1 MIKTVIK
8 RDGTKQPFDG
18 AKLADWVK
26 WASKDIDTQYIDWSG
41 VVLKVIS
48 LLPEEVTSQELQRV
62 LIKTCVDKGTYEYTK
77 MAGRLLAASL
87 PKEFYPERKY
97 PHIKELHKRMEEDG
111 LIVKPN
117 YTDEEYD
124 QINQMLNHE
133 KDFTYEEY
141 AINHAINKNSLWNK
155 KTKKKYETP
164 QFIFIRVVMQIFN
177 NYHEKDRMEKIK
189 DLYELVSD
197 RKINVPTPYF
207 SSSLTKN
214 SSVSSCAI
222 VLAKDTAQSIGV
234 ANTLAYELTTKG
246 AGLGMQMNIRSL
258 GDEVRGGM
266 ISHQGKVPYYRAIGD
281 IIKSSKQG
289 CYDKETEVLTKEG
302 WKFLKEV
309 TEEDLI
315 AQIDSETFVVS
326 YVKPKRIVAY
336 KHTGDMY
343 HFKAK
348 SRKYPELQ
356 FDLLVTPDHRM
367 IYSLFK
373 DGERVHNKLSE
384 EYAETFEFSMNE
396 SGHKG
401 MLPGGFIDTEKRT
414 EEVKLKTISEYK
426 DEVKEYSKE
435 DFSWVKPS
443 TRSYMWLWVFLHNET
458 IKQPERVFTK
468 EQIDV
473 LQEATALCFLYS
485 LVTEVVGGYKFSIN
499 TNKEVI
505 SFEEQISSKEK
516 VHYDDYVYCVEVPTN
531 NLIVRRNSITAV
543 CGNSRGGALTMYVPV
558 LDPEIVTIANLK
570 NPTSTEANRV
580 RTIDYGVCLNN
591 YFLEKVAK
599 NETTYLFSV
608 KNNEELNQ
616 LFFKD
621 PDNKFGEKLE
631 EFAKNN
637 PDKVTEVK
645 ARDILRDVLVQSL
658 ETGRIY
664 LFFTDNN
671 NIHTPYNDTIYN
683 SNLCCFH
690 PDTKILV
697 SPSETG
703 EDVFEVTIKE
713 AVEKYVG
720 WYTLSVDAVN
730 KDYKTVWK
738 KITSGEMTKSNARY
752 VELQVLKDGTEE
764 IKVIRCTEDH
774 RVLLSNGEWEFA
786 GILEEGTLLKGI
798 DGDYLV
804 KDVVRD
810 TTFVSDVYDI
820 EVEDFHTFLVE
831 NVVVHNCEI
840 SLPTKPFETYSDLYR
855 TTSLTPVKEGEY
867 DLMLDNGQ
875 VAFCNLA
882 GLEVSRLYDNDE
894 EYEKAAY
901 YALLMIDEGIN
912 NAELGFPAL
921 NKSIRDWR
929 SAGVS
934 MIGLAHLLARKH
946 LDYTSKEGKQFIHD
960 LAEKNYYF
968 LLKAAIRLT
977 KERGVTPASSQT
989 KWIDGWLPI
998 DTYKKTVDEIVPN
1011 KLKQDWESL
1020 RNEVKSLKGLRFTT
1034 LSTIVPSESSSLL
1047 LASSNSLY
1055 AVRNLVLV
1063 KQNGDNAVTWIAPDA
1078 TKLKQYYQ
1086 SAWKIPPKDMIE
1098 VYAIVQKFTDQGISA
1113 DMWYDRSEQLEIPVS
1128 TLMQHTLW
1136 MNKYGMK
1143 GRYYVNSKTE
1153 KDLDLTVAATNI
1165 DRQNFET
1172 EEDKGCGS
1180 GGCTL

>member
-18 AKLADWVK
+18 AKLSDWVK
-26 WASKDIDTQYIDWSG
+26 WATKDIDTQYIDWSG

-164 QFIFIRVVMQIFN
+164 QFIFMRVVMQIFN
-177 NYHEKDRMEKIK
+177 NYQEKDRMEKIK

-214 SSVSSCAI
+214 SSVSSCAV

-289 CYDKETEVLTKEG
+289 
-302 WKFLKEV
+302 
-309 TEEDLI
+309 
-315 AQIDSETFVVS
+315 
-326 YVKPKRIVAY
+326 
-336 KHTGDMY
+336 
-343 HFKAK
+343 
-348 SRKYPELQ
+348 
-356 FDLLVTPDHRM
+356 
-367 IYSLFK
+367 
-373 DGERVHNKLSE
+373 
-384 EYAETFEFSMNE
+384 
-396 SGHKG
+396 
-401 MLPGGFIDTEKRT
+401 
-414 EEVKLKTISEYK
+414 
-426 DEVKEYSKE
+426 
-435 DFSWVKPS
+435 
-443 TRSYMWLWVFLHNET
+443 
-458 IKQPERVFTK
+458 
-468 EQIDV
+468 
-473 LQEATALCFLYS
+473 
-485 LVTEVVGGYKFSIN
+485 
-499 TNKEVI
+499 
-505 SFEEQISSKEK
+505 
-516 VHYDDYVYCVEVPTN
+516 
-531 NLIVRRNSITAV
+531 
-543 CGNSRGGALTMYVPV
+543 SRGGALTMYVPV
-558 LDPEIVTIANLK
+558 LDPEIVTITNLK

-599 NETTYLFSV
+599 NENTYLFSV
-608 KNNEELNQ
+608 KDNEELNQ

-671 NIHTPYNDTIYN
+671 NTHTPYNDTIYN
-683 SNLCCFH
+683 SNLC
-690 PDTKILV
+690 
-697 SPSETG
+697 
-703 EDVFEVTIKE
+703 
-713 AVEKYVG
+713 
-720 WYTLSVDAVN
+720 
-730 KDYKTVWK
+730 
-738 KITSGEMTKSNARY
+738 
-752 VELQVLKDGTEE
+752 
-764 IKVIRCTEDH
+764 
-774 RVLLSNGEWEFA
+774 
-786 GILEEGTLLKGI
+786 
-798 DGDYLV
+798 
-804 KDVVRD
+804 
-810 TTFVSDVYDI
+810 
-820 EVEDFHTFLVE
+820 
-831 NVVVHNCEI
+831 CEI

-989 KWIDGWLPI
+989 KWVDGWLPI

-1011 KLKQDWESL
+1011 EFKQDWEML
-1020 RNEVKSLKGLRFTT
+1020 RKEVKSLKGLRFTT
-1034 LSTIVPSESSSLL
+1034 LTTIVPSESSSLL

-1063 KQNGDNAVTWIAPDA
+1063 KQNGDNAVTWIAPEA

-1165 DRQNFET
+1165 DRQNFEKD
-1172 EEDKGCGS
+1172 EEEKGCDS

>member
-111 LIVKPN
+111 LIIKPN
-117 YTDEEYD
+117 YTDEEYN

-164 QFIFIRVVMQIFN
+164 QFIFMRVVMQIFN

-214 SSVSSCAI
+214 SSVSSCAV

-289 CYDKETEVLTKEG
+289 
-302 WKFLKEV
+302 
-309 TEEDLI
+309 
-315 AQIDSETFVVS
+315 
-326 YVKPKRIVAY
+326 
-336 KHTGDMY
+336 
-343 HFKAK
+343 
-348 SRKYPELQ
+348 
-356 FDLLVTPDHRM
+356 
-367 IYSLFK
+367 
-373 DGERVHNKLSE
+373 
-384 EYAETFEFSMNE
+384 
-396 SGHKG
+396 
-401 MLPGGFIDTEKRT
+401 
-414 EEVKLKTISEYK
+414 
-426 DEVKEYSKE
+426 
-435 DFSWVKPS
+435 
-443 TRSYMWLWVFLHNET
+443 
-458 IKQPERVFTK
+458 
-468 EQIDV
+468 
-473 LQEATALCFLYS
+473 
-485 LVTEVVGGYKFSIN
+485 
-499 TNKEVI
+499 
-505 SFEEQISSKEK
+505 
-516 VHYDDYVYCVEVPTN
+516 
-531 NLIVRRNSITAV
+531 
-543 CGNSRGGALTMYVPV
+543 SRGGALTMYVPV

-591 YFLEKVAK
+591 YFFEKVAK
-599 NETTYLFSV
+599 NENTYLFSV
-608 KNNEELNQ
+608 KDNEELNQ

-671 NIHTPYNDTIYN
+671 NTHTPYNDTIYN
-683 SNLCCFH
+683 SNLC
-690 PDTKILV
+690 
-697 SPSETG
+697 
-703 EDVFEVTIKE
+703 
-713 AVEKYVG
+713 
-720 WYTLSVDAVN
+720 
-730 KDYKTVWK
+730 
-738 KITSGEMTKSNARY
+738 
-752 VELQVLKDGTEE
+752 
-764 IKVIRCTEDH
+764 
-774 RVLLSNGEWEFA
+774 
-786 GILEEGTLLKGI
+786 
-798 DGDYLV
+798 
-804 KDVVRD
+804 
-810 TTFVSDVYDI
+810 
-820 EVEDFHTFLVE
+820 
-831 NVVVHNCEI
+831 CEI

-875 VAFCNLA
+875 VSFCNLA

-934 MIGLAHLLARKH
+934 MIGLAHLLARKY

-989 KWIDGWLPI
+989 KWVDGWLPI

-1011 KLKQDWESL
+1011 ELKQDWETL
-1020 RNEVKSLKGLRFTT
+1020 RKEVKSLKGLRFTT
-1034 LSTIVPSESSSLL
+1034 LTTIVPSESSSLL

-1063 KQNGDNAVTWIAPDA
+1063 KQNGDNAVTWIAPEA

-1165 DRQNFET
+1165 DRQNFEKD
-1172 EEDKGCGS
+1172 EEEKGCDS

>member
-97 PHIKELHKRMEEDG
+97 PHIKDLHKIMEEDG

-117 YTDEEYD
+117 YTDEEYN

-164 QFIFIRVVMQIFN
+164 QFIFMRVVMQIFN

-214 SSVSSCAI
+214 SSVSSCAV

-289 CYDKETEVLTKEG
+289 
-302 WKFLKEV
+302 
-309 TEEDLI
+309 
-315 AQIDSETFVVS
+315 
-326 YVKPKRIVAY
+326 
-336 KHTGDMY
+336 
-343 HFKAK
+343 
-348 SRKYPELQ
+348 
-356 FDLLVTPDHRM
+356 
-367 IYSLFK
+367 
-373 DGERVHNKLSE
+373 
-384 EYAETFEFSMNE
+384 
-396 SGHKG
+396 
-401 MLPGGFIDTEKRT
+401 
-414 EEVKLKTISEYK
+414 
-426 DEVKEYSKE
+426 
-435 DFSWVKPS
+435 
-443 TRSYMWLWVFLHNET
+443 
-458 IKQPERVFTK
+458 
-468 EQIDV
+468 
-473 LQEATALCFLYS
+473 
-485 LVTEVVGGYKFSIN
+485 
-499 TNKEVI
+499 
-505 SFEEQISSKEK
+505 
-516 VHYDDYVYCVEVPTN
+516 
-531 NLIVRRNSITAV
+531 
-543 CGNSRGGALTMYVPV
+543 SRGGALTMYVHV

-599 NETTYLFSV
+599 NENTYLFSV
-608 KNNEELNQ
+608 KDNEELNQ

-631 EFAKNN
+631 EFARTN

-671 NIHTPYNDTIYN
+671 NTHTPHNDTIYN
-683 SNLCCFH
+683 SNLC
-690 PDTKILV
+690 
-697 SPSETG
+697 
-703 EDVFEVTIKE
+703 
-713 AVEKYVG
+713 
-720 WYTLSVDAVN
+720 
-730 KDYKTVWK
+730 
-738 KITSGEMTKSNARY
+738 
-752 VELQVLKDGTEE
+752 
-764 IKVIRCTEDH
+764 
-774 RVLLSNGEWEFA
+774 
-786 GILEEGTLLKGI
+786 
-798 DGDYLV
+798 
-804 KDVVRD
+804 
-810 TTFVSDVYDI
+810 
-820 EVEDFHTFLVE
+820 
-831 NVVVHNCEI
+831 CEI

-855 TTSLTPVKEGEY
+855 TTSLTPVNEGEY
-867 DLMLDNGQ
+867 DLTLDNGQ

-960 LAEKNYYF
+960 LAEKNYYL

-989 KWIDGWLPI
+989 KWVDGWLPI

-1011 KLKQDWESL
+1011 ELKQDWETL
-1020 RNEVKSLKGLRFTT
+1020 RKEVKSLKGLRFTT

-1063 KQNGDNAVTWIAPDA
+1063 KQNGDNAVTWIAPEA

>member
-87 PKEFYPERKY
+87 PKEFFPERKY

-117 YTDEEYD
+117 YTDEEYN

-164 QFIFIRVVMQIFN
+164 QFIFMRVVIQIFN

-214 SSVSSCAI
+214 SSVSSCAV

-289 CYDKETEVLTKEG
+289 
-302 WKFLKEV
+302 
-309 TEEDLI
+309 
-315 AQIDSETFVVS
+315 
-326 YVKPKRIVAY
+326 
-336 KHTGDMY
+336 
-343 HFKAK
+343 
-348 SRKYPELQ
+348 
-356 FDLLVTPDHRM
+356 
-367 IYSLFK
+367 
-373 DGERVHNKLSE
+373 
-384 EYAETFEFSMNE
+384 
-396 SGHKG
+396 
-401 MLPGGFIDTEKRT
+401 
-414 EEVKLKTISEYK
+414 
-426 DEVKEYSKE
+426 
-435 DFSWVKPS
+435 
-443 TRSYMWLWVFLHNET
+443 
-458 IKQPERVFTK
+458 
-468 EQIDV
+468 
-473 LQEATALCFLYS
+473 
-485 LVTEVVGGYKFSIN
+485 
-499 TNKEVI
+499 
-505 SFEEQISSKEK
+505 
-516 VHYDDYVYCVEVPTN
+516 
-531 NLIVRRNSITAV
+531 
-543 CGNSRGGALTMYVPV
+543 SRGGALTMYVPV

-599 NETTYLFSV
+599 NENTYLFSV
-608 KNNEELNQ
+608 KDNEELNQ

-637 PDKVTEVK
+637 PDKVSEVK

-671 NIHTPYNDTIYN
+671 NTHTPYNDTIYN
-683 SNLCCFH
+683 SNLCC
-690 PDTKILV
+690 
-697 SPSETG
+697 
-703 EDVFEVTIKE
+703 
-713 AVEKYVG
+713 
-720 WYTLSVDAVN
+720 
-730 KDYKTVWK
+730 
-738 KITSGEMTKSNARY
+738 
-752 VELQVLKDGTEE
+752 
-764 IKVIRCTEDH
+764 
-774 RVLLSNGEWEFA
+774 
-786 GILEEGTLLKGI
+786 
-798 DGDYLV
+798 
-804 KDVVRD
+804 
-810 TTFVSDVYDI
+810 
-820 EVEDFHTFLVE
+820 
-831 NVVVHNCEI
+831 EI
-840 SLPTKPFETYSDLYR
+840 SLPTKPFEKYSDLYR
-855 TTSLTPVKEGEY
+855 TTSLTPVNEGEY
-867 DLMLDNGQ
+867 DLTLDNGQ

-960 LAEKNYYF
+960 LAEKNYYL

-989 KWIDGWLPI
+989 KWVDGWLPI

-1011 KLKQDWESL
+1011 ELKQDWEAL
-1020 RNEVKSLKGLRFTT
+1020 RKEVKSLKGLRFTT
-1034 LSTIVPSESSSLL
+1034 LTTIVPSESSSLL

-1063 KQNGDNAVTWIAPDA
+1063 KQNGDNAVTWIAPEA

-1165 DRQNFET
+1165 DRQNFEKD
-1172 EEDKGCGS
+1172 EEEKGCGS

>member
-117 YTDEEYD
+117 YTDEEYN

-164 QFIFIRVVMQIFN
+164 QFIFMRVVMQIFN

-214 SSVSSCAI
+214 SSVSSCAV

-289 CYDKETEVLTKEG
+289 
-302 WKFLKEV
+302 
-309 TEEDLI
+309 
-315 AQIDSETFVVS
+315 
-326 YVKPKRIVAY
+326 
-336 KHTGDMY
+336 
-343 HFKAK
+343 
-348 SRKYPELQ
+348 
-356 FDLLVTPDHRM
+356 
-367 IYSLFK
+367 
-373 DGERVHNKLSE
+373 
-384 EYAETFEFSMNE
+384 
-396 SGHKG
+396 
-401 MLPGGFIDTEKRT
+401 
-414 EEVKLKTISEYK
+414 
-426 DEVKEYSKE
+426 
-435 DFSWVKPS
+435 
-443 TRSYMWLWVFLHNET
+443 
-458 IKQPERVFTK
+458 
-468 EQIDV
+468 
-473 LQEATALCFLYS
+473 
-485 LVTEVVGGYKFSIN
+485 
-499 TNKEVI
+499 
-505 SFEEQISSKEK
+505 
-516 VHYDDYVYCVEVPTN
+516 
-531 NLIVRRNSITAV
+531 
-543 CGNSRGGALTMYVPV
+543 SRGGALTMYVPV

-599 NETTYLFSV
+599 NENTYLFSV
-608 KNNEELNQ
+608 KDNEELNQ
-616 LFFKD
+616 LLFKD

-631 EFAKNN
+631 EFARTN

-671 NIHTPYNDTIYN
+671 NTHTPYNDTIYN
-683 SNLCCFH
+683 SNLC
-690 PDTKILV
+690 
-697 SPSETG
+697 
-703 EDVFEVTIKE
+703 
-713 AVEKYVG
+713 
-720 WYTLSVDAVN
+720 
-730 KDYKTVWK
+730 
-738 KITSGEMTKSNARY
+738 
-752 VELQVLKDGTEE
+752 
-764 IKVIRCTEDH
+764 
-774 RVLLSNGEWEFA
+774 
-786 GILEEGTLLKGI
+786 
-798 DGDYLV
+798 
-804 KDVVRD
+804 
-810 TTFVSDVYDI
+810 
-820 EVEDFHTFLVE
+820 
-831 NVVVHNCEI
+831 CEI

-960 LAEKNYYF
+960 LAEKNYYL

-977 KERGVTPASSQT
+977 KERGVTPASTQT
-989 KWIDGWLPI
+989 KWVDGWLPI
-998 DTYKKTVDEIVPN
+998 DTYKRTVDEIVPN
-1011 KLKQDWESL
+1011 ELKQDWELL
-1020 RNEVKSLKGLRFTT
+1020 RKEVKSLKGLRFTT
-1034 LSTIVPSESSSLL
+1034 LTTIVPSESSSLL

-1063 KQNGDNAVTWIAPDA
+1063 KQNGDNAVTWIAPEA

-1165 DRQNFET
+1165 DRQNFEKD
-1172 EEDKGCGS
+1172 EEEKGCDS

>member
-1 MIKTVIK
+1 MIKIVIK
-8 RDGTKQPFDG
+8 RDGTKQSFDG

-97 PHIKELHKRMEEDG
+97 PHIKELHMRMEEDG

-164 QFIFIRVVMQIFN
+164 QFIFMRVVMQIFN

-214 SSVSSCAI
+214 SSVSSCAV

-289 CYDKETEVLTKEG
+289 
-302 WKFLKEV
+302 
-309 TEEDLI
+309 
-315 AQIDSETFVVS
+315 
-326 YVKPKRIVAY
+326 
-336 KHTGDMY
+336 
-343 HFKAK
+343 
-348 SRKYPELQ
+348 
-356 FDLLVTPDHRM
+356 
-367 IYSLFK
+367 
-373 DGERVHNKLSE
+373 
-384 EYAETFEFSMNE
+384 
-396 SGHKG
+396 
-401 MLPGGFIDTEKRT
+401 
-414 EEVKLKTISEYK
+414 
-426 DEVKEYSKE
+426 
-435 DFSWVKPS
+435 
-443 TRSYMWLWVFLHNET
+443 
-458 IKQPERVFTK
+458 
-468 EQIDV
+468 
-473 LQEATALCFLYS
+473 
-485 LVTEVVGGYKFSIN
+485 
-499 TNKEVI
+499 
-505 SFEEQISSKEK
+505 
-516 VHYDDYVYCVEVPTN
+516 
-531 NLIVRRNSITAV
+531 
-543 CGNSRGGALTMYVPV
+543 SRGGALTMYVPV

-599 NETTYLFSV
+599 NENTYLFSV
-608 KNNEELNQ
+608 KDNEELNQ

-637 PDKVTEVK
+637 PDKVSEVK

-671 NIHTPYNDTIYN
+671 NTHTPYNDTIYN
-683 SNLCCFH
+683 SNLCC
-690 PDTKILV
+690 
-697 SPSETG
+697 
-703 EDVFEVTIKE
+703 
-713 AVEKYVG
+713 
-720 WYTLSVDAVN
+720 
-730 KDYKTVWK
+730 
-738 KITSGEMTKSNARY
+738 
-752 VELQVLKDGTEE
+752 
-764 IKVIRCTEDH
+764 
-774 RVLLSNGEWEFA
+774 
-786 GILEEGTLLKGI
+786 
-798 DGDYLV
+798 
-804 KDVVRD
+804 
-810 TTFVSDVYDI
+810 
-820 EVEDFHTFLVE
+820 
-831 NVVVHNCEI
+831 EI
-840 SLPTKPFETYSDLYR
+840 SLPTKPFEKYSDLYR
-855 TTSLTPVKEGEY
+855 TTSLTSVKEGEY

-946 LDYTSKEGKQFIHD
+946 LDYISKEGKQFIHD

-989 KWIDGWLPI
+989 KWVDGWLPI

-1011 KLKQDWESL
+1011 ELKQDWELL
-1020 RNEVKSLKGLRFTT
+1020 RKEVKSLKGLRFTT
-1034 LSTIVPSESSSLL
+1034 LTTIVPSESSSLL

-1063 KQNGDNAVTWIAPDA
+1063 KQNGDNAVTWIAPEA

-1165 DRQNFET
+1165 DRQNFEKD
-1172 EEDKGCGS
+1172 EEEKGCDS

>member
-87 PKEFYPERKY
+87 PKEFYQERKY
-97 PHIKELHKRMEEDG
+97 PHIKELHMRMEEDG

-164 QFIFIRVVMQIFN
+164 QFIFMRVVMQIFN

-214 SSVSSCAI
+214 SSVSSCAV

-289 CYDKETEVLTKEG
+289 
-302 WKFLKEV
+302 
-309 TEEDLI
+309 
-315 AQIDSETFVVS
+315 
-326 YVKPKRIVAY
+326 
-336 KHTGDMY
+336 
-343 HFKAK
+343 
-348 SRKYPELQ
+348 
-356 FDLLVTPDHRM
+356 
-367 IYSLFK
+367 
-373 DGERVHNKLSE
+373 
-384 EYAETFEFSMNE
+384 
-396 SGHKG
+396 
-401 MLPGGFIDTEKRT
+401 
-414 EEVKLKTISEYK
+414 
-426 DEVKEYSKE
+426 
-435 DFSWVKPS
+435 
-443 TRSYMWLWVFLHNET
+443 
-458 IKQPERVFTK
+458 
-468 EQIDV
+468 
-473 LQEATALCFLYS
+473 
-485 LVTEVVGGYKFSIN
+485 
-499 TNKEVI
+499 
-505 SFEEQISSKEK
+505 
-516 VHYDDYVYCVEVPTN
+516 
-531 NLIVRRNSITAV
+531 
-543 CGNSRGGALTMYVPV
+543 SRGGALTMYVPV

-599 NETTYLFSV
+599 NENTYLFSV
-608 KNNEELNQ
+608 KDNEELNQ

-621 PDNKFGEKLE
+621 KDNKFGEKLE
-631 EFAKNN
+631 EFARTN

-671 NIHTPYNDTIYN
+671 NTHTPYNDTIYN
-683 SNLCCFH
+683 SNLC
-690 PDTKILV
+690 
-697 SPSETG
+697 
-703 EDVFEVTIKE
+703 
-713 AVEKYVG
+713 
-720 WYTLSVDAVN
+720 
-730 KDYKTVWK
+730 
-738 KITSGEMTKSNARY
+738 
-752 VELQVLKDGTEE
+752 
-764 IKVIRCTEDH
+764 
-774 RVLLSNGEWEFA
+774 
-786 GILEEGTLLKGI
+786 
-798 DGDYLV
+798 
-804 KDVVRD
+804 
-810 TTFVSDVYDI
+810 
-820 EVEDFHTFLVE
+820 
-831 NVVVHNCEI
+831 CEI

-946 LDYTSKEGKQFIHD
+946 LDYTSKEGKLFIHD

-989 KWIDGWLPI
+989 KWVDGWLPI

-1011 KLKQDWESL
+1011 ELKQDWKEL
-1020 RNEVKSLKGLRFTT
+1020 RKEVKSLKGLRFTT

-1063 KQNGDNAVTWIAPDA
+1063 KQNGDNAVTWIAPEA

-1098 VYAIVQKFTDQGISA
+1098 VYALVQKFTDQGISA

>member
-87 PKEFYPERKY
+87 PKEFYLERKY
-97 PHIKELHKRMEEDG
+97 LHIKDLHKRMEDDG

-117 YTDEEYD
+117 YTDEEYN

-164 QFIFIRVVMQIFN
+164 QFIFMRVVMQIFN

-214 SSVSSCAI
+214 SSVSSCAV

-234 ANTLAYELTTKG
+234 SNTLVYELTTKG

-302 WKFLKEV
+302 WKFFKEV
-309 TEEDLI
+309 TEDDLI

-326 YVKPKRIVAY
+326 YAKPKRIVAY

-348 SRKYPELQ
+348 SKKYPELQ

-367 IYSLFK
+367 LYSLFK

-384 EYAETFEFSMNE
+384 EYAETFELSMNE

-414 EEVKLKTISEYK
+414 EEVKLKTLSEYK

-435 DFSWVKPS
+435 EFSWVKPS

-558 LDPEIVTIANLK
+558 LDPEIITIANLK

-599 NETTYLFSV
+599 NENTYLFSV
-608 KNNEELNQ
+608 KDNEELNQ

-621 PDNKFGEKLE
+621 PDNKFEEKLE

-637 PDKVTEVK
+637 PDKVKEVK

-671 NIHTPYNDTIYN
+671 NTHTPYNDTIYN
-683 SNLCCFH
+683 SNLC
-690 PDTKILV
+690 
-697 SPSETG
+697 
-703 EDVFEVTIKE
+703 
-713 AVEKYVG
+713 
-720 WYTLSVDAVN
+720 
-730 KDYKTVWK
+730 
-738 KITSGEMTKSNARY
+738 
-752 VELQVLKDGTEE
+752 
-764 IKVIRCTEDH
+764 
-774 RVLLSNGEWEFA
+774 
-786 GILEEGTLLKGI
+786 
-798 DGDYLV
+798 
-804 KDVVRD
+804 
-810 TTFVSDVYDI
+810 
-820 EVEDFHTFLVE
+820 
-831 NVVVHNCEI
+831 CEI

-977 KERGVTPASSQT
+977 KERGVTPASSHT

-1011 KLKQDWESL
+1011 ELKQDWETL

-1034 LSTIVPSESSSLL
+1034 LSTIVPSEVSSLML
-1047 LASSNSLY
+1047 GTSNSVLP
-1055 AVRNLVLV
+1055 VRKLLLV

-1078 TKLKQYYQ
+1078 TKLKHYYQ
-1086 SAWKIPPKDMIE
+1086 SAWNIPQKDMIE
-1098 VYAIVQKFTDQGISA
+1098 VYALIQKFTDQGISA

-1172 EEDKGCGS
+1172 DEDKGCGS

>member
-97 PHIKELHKRMEEDG
+97 PHIKDLHKRMEEDG

-117 YTDEEYD
+117 YTDEEYN

-164 QFIFIRVVMQIFN
+164 QFIFMRVVMQIFN

-214 SSVSSCAI
+214 SSVSSCAV

-289 CYDKETEVLTKEG
+289 
-302 WKFLKEV
+302 
-309 TEEDLI
+309 
-315 AQIDSETFVVS
+315 
-326 YVKPKRIVAY
+326 
-336 KHTGDMY
+336 
-343 HFKAK
+343 
-348 SRKYPELQ
+348 
-356 FDLLVTPDHRM
+356 
-367 IYSLFK
+367 
-373 DGERVHNKLSE
+373 
-384 EYAETFEFSMNE
+384 
-396 SGHKG
+396 
-401 MLPGGFIDTEKRT
+401 
-414 EEVKLKTISEYK
+414 
-426 DEVKEYSKE
+426 
-435 DFSWVKPS
+435 
-443 TRSYMWLWVFLHNET
+443 
-458 IKQPERVFTK
+458 
-468 EQIDV
+468 
-473 LQEATALCFLYS
+473 
-485 LVTEVVGGYKFSIN
+485 
-499 TNKEVI
+499 
-505 SFEEQISSKEK
+505 
-516 VHYDDYVYCVEVPTN
+516 
-531 NLIVRRNSITAV
+531 
-543 CGNSRGGALTMYVPV
+543 SRGGALTMYVPV

-599 NETTYLFSV
+599 NENTYLFSV
-608 KNNEELNQ
+608 KDNEELNQ

-631 EFAKNN
+631 EFARTN

-671 NIHTPYNDTIYN
+671 NTHTPYNDTIYN
-683 SNLCCFH
+683 SNLC
-690 PDTKILV
+690 
-697 SPSETG
+697 
-703 EDVFEVTIKE
+703 
-713 AVEKYVG
+713 
-720 WYTLSVDAVN
+720 
-730 KDYKTVWK
+730 
-738 KITSGEMTKSNARY
+738 
-752 VELQVLKDGTEE
+752 
-764 IKVIRCTEDH
+764 
-774 RVLLSNGEWEFA
+774 
-786 GILEEGTLLKGI
+786 
-798 DGDYLV
+798 
-804 KDVVRD
+804 
-810 TTFVSDVYDI
+810 
-820 EVEDFHTFLVE
+820 
-831 NVVVHNCEI
+831 CEI

-960 LAEKNYYF
+960 LAEKNYYL

-989 KWIDGWLPI
+989 KWVDGWLPI

-1011 KLKQDWESL
+1011 ELKQDWKEL
-1020 RNEVKSLKGLRFTT
+1020 RKEVKSLKGLRFTT
-1034 LSTIVPSESSSLL
+1034 LTTIVPSESSSLL

-1063 KQNGDNAVTWIAPDA
+1063 KQNGDNAVTWIAPEA

-1165 DRQNFET
+1165 DRQNFEKD
-1172 EEDKGCGS
+1172 EEEKGCDS